1 MSPDKPAG
9 SRRHTPHA
17 EFLKCLH
24 MFGAGILN
32 REELVS
38 FLKTLFEQGHAPKA
52 GNNAAGSKSNTRISK
67 AAAELLAEFE
77 SVSRLLLGF
86 LSNLDLSN
94 SLKTLFLFLALT
106 DFNRTWPFCQST
118 KCCKGQVQIWLSF
131 HENV

>member
-1 MSPDKPAG
+1 
-9 SRRHTPHA
+9 
-17 EFLKCLH
+17 

-86 LSNLDLSN
+86 LSKLCFVKFIKDSVPI
-94 SLKTLFLFLALT
+94 SCSYRF
-106 DFNRTWPFCQST
+106 
-118 KCCKGQVQIWLSF
+118 
-131 HENV
+131 